1 MKALLTFLTII
12 VLTVTGFATEYT
24 VSYQINVTDP
34 CTGNIYT
41 LQSQSGSFMTG
52 SSFTIGATTL
62 PASLANWQNLYDA
75 LVGSE
80 FGIDS
85 GALNENITIGI
96 NLLDFNCAIQN
107 QYNNPDL
114 FMFLGISVI
123 TESGQITPINEF
135 FHFNPGKYA
144 YLKIPR
150 SNALNAL
157 FAALN
162 LSYNN
167 IAFGYYVAGLYTS
180 AGLEF
185 SVTPTHVNLYL
196 SHFSKFGGGRGSIVS
211 VEEELIS
218 GVPTGF
224 DLSQN
229 YPNPFNPTTKI
240 KYSVTENGIV
250 SLRVYNINGEEVTNL
265 VDTYKTPG
273 VYEVTFN
280 AASLPSGVYFYR
292 LTQNNKTITKK
303 MSLIK

>member
-1 MKALLTFLTII
+1 MKTLFTLLTIMI
-12 VLTVTGFATEYT
+12 MTVSVFATEYT

-52 SSFTIGATTL
+52 TSFTVGATTL
-62 PASLANWQNLYDA
+62 PANLANWQNLYDA

-80 FGIDS
+80 FGIES

-96 NLLDFNCAIQN
+96 NLLDFNCAVQN
-107 QYNNPDL
+107 QYLNPDL

-123 TESGQITPINEF
+123 TESGQVTPINEF
-135 FHFNPGKYA
+135 FHFNPGKRA
-144 YLKIPR
+144 YIKIPR

-157 FAALN
+157 FATLN

-180 AGLEF
+180 AGLSFE
-185 SVTPTHVNLYL
+185 VTATHVNLYL
-196 SHFSKFGGGRGSIVS
+196 THFSKFGGGRGSIVS

-240 KYSVTENGIV
+240 KYSITENGIV